1 MFNIFKKKKNK
12 AIERDIEMVKLMDE
26 HLDLIKNLGER
37 VRELEDNAIS
47 VGKIVVSQQIAIKE
61 LEGNLEQLQKL
72 IDEEE
77 KTH

>member
-1 MFNIFKKKKNK
+1 MFNIFKKKKNES
-12 AIERDIEMVKLMDE
+12 IERDIEMVKLMDE

-61 LEGNLEQLQKL
+61 LEENIEQMQKL
-72 IDEEE
+72 INEEE
-77 KTH
+77 TH